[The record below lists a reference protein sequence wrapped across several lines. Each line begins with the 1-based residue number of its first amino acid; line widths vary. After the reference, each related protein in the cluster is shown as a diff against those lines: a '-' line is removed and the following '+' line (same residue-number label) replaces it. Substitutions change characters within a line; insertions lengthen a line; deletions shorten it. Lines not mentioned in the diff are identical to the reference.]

1 MAKTDSD
8 AQMDQAVQA
17 LLTGLGLKRK
27 QELIE
32 RNDRLRFQFLQT
44 QKLAVT
50 KAREGQIN
58 TFLAGVVTADKKIR
72 DLVFNAWQKDNSAG
86 LGEVPEFP
94 DRFKAGAEAPAE
106 EDEAALETDIK
117 DASAAFKKWLK
128 ATDYELVNAYARLG
142 PYEFPGKVLTVVKA
156 PKPKTPTA
164 TLELPAEGVAGE
176 EDGATVGG
184 VPEAVVTELKRQLDD
199 QKAAFEAKLA
209 RAEEE
214 TTKFKRLLEENKEKR
229 KAELAEATEKAKGE
243 ITTRQADWQ
252 RAEVQLRKEIAELQ
266 KARQESADKTSKA
279 RDELMPLR
287 QQLERAEKEAKRAVN
302 QLADLR
308 TEVTRVE
315 EERARLADRVKVL
328 ESAQSQLV
336 AKERQLERLKT
347 KGAAVMLTATDN
359 LKIWE
364 EALNEQEVKEAFR
377 RTFNIDTIKVSQ
389 YEFDEHDLQDVWK
402 KLIAAEQA
410 IVDRFFALP
419 FDELTTPSDEFRE
432 LITNFIELKDALVA
446 REQLAHM
453 INFVG
458 NRFLTTLKQKV

>member
-1 MAKTDSD
+1 MAKTESETQ
-8 AQMDQAVQA
+8 AMDQAVQA

-44 QKLAVT
+44 QKMAAS

-58 TFLAGVVTADKKIR
+58 TFLANVVTADKKVR
-72 DLVFNAWQKDNSAG
+72 DLVFNAWLKDNTSN

-94 DRFKAGAEAPAE
+94 ERFKAGAEPS
-106 EDEAALETDIK
+106 EDEEATETDIK
-117 DASAAFKKWLK
+117 DASASFKKWLK
-128 ATDYELVNAYARLG
+128 ATDFELVNAYARLG
-142 PYEFPGKVLTVVKA
+142 PYEFPAKVLAVVKA
-156 PKPKTPTA
+156 PKAKTPTA
-164 TLELPAEGVAGE
+164 ALEAPAEGLPGDAEAAV
-176 EDGATVGG
+176 VGG
-184 VPEAVVTELKRQLDD
+184 VPEAVVNELRKQLED

-209 RAEEE
+209 KAEDE

-229 KAELAEATEKAKGE
+229 KAELAEATDKAKGE
-243 ITTRQADWQ
+243 LTTKLADWQ
-252 RAEVQLRKEIAELQ
+252 RVEAQLRKEIGELQ
-266 KARQESADKTSKA
+266 KARQESVDKTSKA
-279 RDELMPLR
+279 RDELLPLR
-287 QQLERAEKEAKRAVN
+287 QQLERAEKEAKRATN
-302 QLADLR
+302 QLAEAR
-308 TEVTRVE
+308 AEVGGVE
-315 EERARLADRVKVL
+315 EERARLAERVKIL
-328 ESAQSQLV
+328 ESAQAQLV
-336 AKERQLERLKT
+336 SKEKQLERLKT

-377 RTFNIDTIKVSQ
+377 RTFNLDTIKVSHF
-389 YEFDEHDLQDVWK
+389 EHDEHDLQDVWK
-402 KLIAAEQA
+402 KLIQHEQG

-432 LITNFIELKDALVA
+432 LITNFIELKDSLVA

-453 INFVG
+453 LNFTG